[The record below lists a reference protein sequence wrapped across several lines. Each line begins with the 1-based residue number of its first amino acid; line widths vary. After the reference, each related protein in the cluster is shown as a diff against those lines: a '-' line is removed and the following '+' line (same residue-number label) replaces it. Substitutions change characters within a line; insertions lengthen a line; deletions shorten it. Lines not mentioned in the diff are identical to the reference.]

1 MESLDK
7 PPAYTIR
14 KESLGNHRKFWT
26 VRFDGKFVTAFKTR
40 GEADGWVT
48 RKEGRRNAY

>member
-7 PPAYTIR
+7 PPSYTMR

-26 VRFDGKFVTAFKTR
+26 VRCRGKFITAFASK
-40 GEADGWVT
+40 GEASVWIY
-48 RKEGRRNAY
+48 RKETTKYQ